1 MRLLWCWSY
10 FLGVH
15 WNITPPPPPQKHP
28 PSFLSNP
35 LLGNPPHLYVFFLW
49 NSSPALKI
57 KLFLLLNIS
66 EFSLFCYVK
75 NAPPPSL
82 PWKKLPL
89 ISQEHPTVNWDPVQ
103 RHPFWK
109 FGQRLNY
116 LPPFPPPHP
125 QQKGRGALYDF
136 VLFDMLEVLIWSL
149 MDFYFFSTLKLWD
162 YSKGKV
168 STGKIHFSVEMFL
181 LMYL

>member
-1 MRLLWCWSY
+1 MLWQK
-10 FLGVH
+10 
-15 WNITPPPPPQKHP
+15 NIIV
-28 PSFLSNP
+28 
-35 LLGNPPHLYVFFLW
+35 Y
-49 NSSPALKI
+49 

-116 LPPFPPPHP
+116 LPPLSPTPPPAEREGCTLWFCP
-125 QQKGRGALYDF
+125 FWYVGSTY
-136 VLFDMLEVLIWSL
+136 LIFNGL
-149 MDFYFFSTLKLWD
+149 LFFSTLKLWD